1 MSIIIKVMLSNWQKV
16 RIKKFMQLNLS
27 KDFRKTGTA
36 LYKLDSEY
44 ILFTELSNLVII
56 FL

>member
-1 MSIIIKVMLSNWQKV
+1 MSVIIKVMLSNWQKV